1 MDRAGHHGSLNW
13 GSRAACSMWAPP
25 TLPSSFS
32 RRFLGSLWGSEMS
45 PALGEQ
51 TKVTQD
57 WRGPEQGWSAPGSL
71 PSRRPLG
78 RCTGPGGGSLPPC
91 GPERPPPP
99 PQQMPGRPLPCPRV
113 ISPPDSSLSR
123 LLPPLGALSAIWRRW
138 ASFCM
143 GRSCRGPVLGPQGG
157 PRRTSA
163 SPSRWA
169 CGCGSGAQPCPL
181 PPPPVPQA
189 SLYASEHEEG
199 PLGQRSECILIVEC
213 DSGAAEK

>member
-1 MDRAGHHGSLNW
+1 MDTASVYCSVCQHEQWGEKGVALSPSL
-13 GSRAACSMWAPP
+13 RLLQC
-25 TLPSSFS
+25 
-32 RRFLGSLWGSEMS
+32 
-45 PALGEQ
+45 
-51 TKVTQD
+51 
-57 WRGPEQGWSAPGSL
+57 RGCQVGA
-71 PSRRPLG
+71 

-123 LLPPLGALSAIWRRW
+123 LLPPPGALSAIWRRW

-163 SPSRWA
+163 SPSRGA
-169 CGCGSGAQPCPL
+169 CGCGGGAQPCPL
-181 PPPPVPQA
+181 PPPPIPQA